1 MYISWFQKVCR
12 QVHCPALYLP
22 RKGSCINCIYHS
34 KIAYTINI
42 EVLPAERSNVSF
54 GFAVDNLKSLNS
66 IVFKYLGL
74 QQCRSCSILVF
85 TTNKYTHVIRY
96 HLQISDK
103 CTRDEILTSVHQ
115 NMDIS
120 TAVPFEIY
128 GHICY
133 CNFDQNNEFDG
144 LVMIAQYGFSSCVCF
159 PSTRGYNC
167 PKVWLNHTELA
178 YIRSVH
184 PAPNGLY
191 YYQESNS
198 GSYVC
203 LENYSTNNDSTSNSY
218 HVSILCICL
227 IFFTSENVRVYRF
240 MR

>member
-12 QVHCPALYLP
+12 QLHCPALYLP
-22 RKGSCINCIYHS
+22 RKGSCIKCVYHS

-42 EVLPAERSNVSF
+42 EVLPAERSNVS
-54 GFAVDNLKSLNS
+54 VLYNVEQLKHLTSF
-66 IVFKYLGL
+66 VMKYFGL
-74 QQCRSCSILVF
+74 QGCRTCDVLCF
-85 TTNKYTHVIRY
+85 KTDNYTQVIRY
-96 HLQISDK
+96 SLQITDM
-103 CTRDEILTSVHQ
+103 CTKHQILSSV
-115 NMDIS
+115 
-120 TAVPFEIY
+120 
-128 GHICY
+128 
-133 CNFDQNNEFDG
+133 DQNKSQSSLGRLELQGHKVYVNFN
-144 LVMIAQYGFSSCVCF
+144 QYKDFGKLTLTAHYERGVCISF
-159 PSTRGYNC
+159 PSIKGYNC

-178 YIRSVH
+178 YIRSLH

-227 IFFTSENVRVYRF
+227 IFFISENSIVYS
-240 MR
+240 